1 MRKILTLVI
10 TTLFII
16 LPLSADSDFGLFGIS
31 GGYTSKDNTALM
43 GFNGTYQYSADVN
56 NNISIGFGTHA
67 DFAFGLNHDDN
78 LSIFVGTV
86 FGVGLDAKLTDAL
99 SLNVTAG
106 PVVVA
111 ETGISHASVGIGIG
125 VDAALS
131 YYFDNNRTV
140 GFSVGTTIYPQF
152 FVIDD
157 IRTDNFSIAA
167 MGYIG
172 MSFRYPSPVSVFA
185 LPAVAYLL

>member
-111 ETGISHASVGIGIG
+111 ETGISFA
-125 VDAALS
+125 
-131 YYFDNNRTV
+131 
-140 GFSVGTTIYPQF
+140 SVGTTIYPQF

-172 MSFRYPSPVSVFA
+172 MSFRYPSPISVFA